1 MSLKTSQ
8 AWTALTRARGA
19 RRRHR
24 RSGVALLVVMTT
36 ITILT
41 VIVTE
46 LSYTARVRFLVA
58 AHERERAQAY
68 WISQTGINFYR
79 LILTTNKQMEGNSAL
94 AGISASMGVNLGDG
108 LWQMLPFFNT
118 GLLRMVFAG
127 GGDVDDV
134 DEEELDEFKK
144 TGAVSEEV
152 EEASREG
159 GLFSDRNFLDFEGD
173 FSAEVK
179 DEDSKLN
186 LSLLGATT
194 GSIQES
200 AIGQQLYG
208 LMSGEEHDQWFRD
221 KDIDRWEIIANLKD
235 WVDADGDRSG
245 TSGGY
250 EDALYNNLESPYLSK
265 NAPLDTFDEIR
276 LVEGWQDD
284 VMDRFGDQLT
294 IHGVGKVNVNTASDE
309 VLTAL
314 IKAYVSPPPSDFEC
328 LRALEQIREYML
340 LTNFKDGKDFAQYLT
355 TQGYTVSDQ
364 LAGQLGDS
372 SKTFKVTS
380 TGMVGSSVVTTTAI
394 IDYSQSNAGQTIYWR
409 VD

>member
-1 MSLKTSQ
+1 MGQLNRT
-8 AWTALTRARGA
+8 WDELTRARGK
-19 RRRHR
+19 RRRQR

-36 ITILT
+36 IAILT
-41 VIVTE
+41 VVVTE

-68 WISQTGINFYR
+68 WISQTGINFYK
-79 LILTTNKQMEGNSAL
+79 LILTTNKQLEGNAMLSQ
-94 AGISASMGVNLGDG
+94 SASMFGVNLGDA
-108 LWQMLPFFNT
+108 LWQMIPIFNT

-127 GGDVDDV
+127 GGDIDDV
-134 DEEELDEFKK
+134 EEEELEEFSR
-144 TGAVSEEV
+144 TGSVSEDV
-152 EEASREG
+152 EKASREG
-159 GLFSDRNFLDFEGD
+159 SLFSDRNFLDFEGD
-173 FSAEVK
+173 FSAEVH

-186 LSLLGATT
+186 LSLLGSAS
-194 GSIQES
+194 GSVEDS
-200 AIGQQLYG
+200 PIGQQLYG

-235 WVDADGDRSG
+235 WVDQDGNRSG
-245 TSGGY
+245 RTGGY
-250 EDALYNNLESPYLSK
+250 EDGIYNNLESPYLSK

-284 VMDRFGDQLT
+284 VMDRYGQQLT

-314 IKAYVSPPPSDFEC
+314 IKAYVTPPPSDFQC
-328 LRALEQIREYML
+328 QRALEQIREYML
-340 LTNFKDGKDFAQYLT
+340 LTSFKDGKDFSQYLT
-355 TQGYTVSDQ
+355 NQGYTVSED
-364 LAGQLGDS
+364 LANQLGDS
-372 SKTFKVTS
+372 SKTFRVVS

-394 IDYSQSNAGQTIYWR
+394 IDYTQSNAGQVVYWR